1 MTIAH
6 EWIFLITHSQFN
18 PFIIFTSIL
27 STLYQILPEE
37 RSFFNLLPARLKR
50 KNQFVASSIKKK
62 KSIPSKINIDLNFTW
77 YKKNIIYM
85 IGY

>member
-27 STLYQILPEE
+27 STLCQILPEE
-37 RSFFNLLPARLKR
+37 RSFS
-50 KNQFVASSIKKK
+50 FVARSIKKK
-62 KSIPSKINIDLNFTW
+62 KSIPSKININLNFTW